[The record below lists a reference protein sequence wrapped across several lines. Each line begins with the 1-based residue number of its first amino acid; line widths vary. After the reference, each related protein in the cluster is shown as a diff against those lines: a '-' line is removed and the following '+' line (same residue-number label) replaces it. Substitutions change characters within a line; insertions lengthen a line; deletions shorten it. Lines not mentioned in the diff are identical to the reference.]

1 MMNPTDELL
10 KKLLA
15 EVRDLK
21 AKVEVLTGP
30 GKLRQKFW
38 TAEQTMDFLAITSRT
53 TLYRH
58 AKDLG
63 GHKVGR
69 QWRFKPELVETFRTK
84 N

>member
-1 MMNPTDELL
+1 MTTDEKLN
-10 KKLLA
+10 KLLA
-15 EVRDLK
+15 EVQGLK
-21 AKVEVLTGP
+21 SQIAVLTGP

-38 TAEQTMDFLAITSRT
+38 TAQQVMDFLAITSRT

-69 QWRFKPELVETFRTK
+69 QWRFKPDLVESFREK